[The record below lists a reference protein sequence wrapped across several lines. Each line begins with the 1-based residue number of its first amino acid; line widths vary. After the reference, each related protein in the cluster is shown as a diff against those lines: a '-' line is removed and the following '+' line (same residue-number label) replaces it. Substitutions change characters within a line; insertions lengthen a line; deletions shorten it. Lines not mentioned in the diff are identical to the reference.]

1 MINLFISESIKFLG
15 IELYDK
21 KGLMELLIKFSFN
34 LLVVWFI
41 VRVLYYPR
49 TRRKDYLFTYIVL
62 SVIIFLICILL
73 SSVKLQMGFALGLFA
88 IFGIIRYRTDSIPIK
103 EMTYLFV
110 IIGISIINA
119 LANKKISYS
128 ELLFTNF
135 VIVFVIYC
143 LEKVWLQ
150 RQEFC
155 KIIKYE
161 KIELIK
167 PEKNKELLEDLK
179 QRTGLTINRI
189 EIGEIDFLRDTAKIN
204 VYYYGDSN
212 AVNLAD
218 TPASHGKDD
227 DDD

>member
-1 MINLFISESIKFLG
+1 
-15 IELYDK
+15 
-21 KGLMELLIKFSFN
+21 
-34 LLVVWFI
+34 
-41 VRVLYYPR
+41 
-49 TRRKDYLFTYIVL
+49 
-62 SVIIFLICILL
+62 
-73 SSVKLQMGFALGLFA
+73 MGFALGLFA

-135 VIVFVIYC
+135 IIVVVIYC

-167 PEKNKELLEDLK
+167 PEKNKELLEDIQ

-189 EIGEIDFLRDTAKIN
+189 EIGEVDFLRDTALLN
-204 VYYYGDSN
+204 VYYYGDGN

-218 TPASHGKDD
+218 LPQSHGNNDD
-227 DDD
+227 DD